1 MTSHNQGLSKTA
13 SKPPFWRVKVV
24 ILHGFPQAME
34 FAITMTVPRS
44 YHCQIQTSYC
54 ECTSFLHVSV
64 WCTYYHF
71 FACPN
76 LFYGVAFVGRVF
88 YIGLQLIYNVV
99 LVSGIQPSG
108 SVIHVSFTNLFPFKL
123 LQNIEHSS
131 SLCYTVGF
139 SWLHILNIYH
149 LLLGLVII
157 QSRSWATLRDY

>member
-24 ILHGFPQAME
+24 ILRGFSQAME

-54 ECTSFLHVSV
+54 ECTSFLHLSV

-76 LFYGVAFVGRVF
+76 LFYWGGICGKGFLYWTTVD
-88 YIGLQLIYNVV
+88 LQCC
-99 LVSGIQPSG
+99 
-108 SVIHVSFTNLFPFKL
+108 VSFR
-123 LQNIEHSS
+123 
-131 SLCYTVGF
+131 YTAK
-139 SWLHILNIYH
+139 WLSYTCIFYKSCPI
-149 LLLGLVII
+149 
-157 QSRSWATLRDY
+157 